1 MIFFISRH
9 CYFWSV
15 IPRKNISVIYYL
27 WKEAETI
34 DKVLKSSSRLFCSLR
49 PSFISINSQ
58 ISRFALVVL
67 IVLIVRTW
75 LVVWR
80 TACLSHAQPSEVRLT
95 INIFLLF
102 LFCFNNEESRNDR
115 KNHEKLFHGFIDRFS
130 FPGKFY
136 NPLLIEILTEVP
148 ISHSLTEFNQPFN
161 R

>member
-1 MIFFISRH
+1 MIFFIIRH
-9 CYFWSV
+9 CYFWSL

-34 DKVLKSSSRLFCSLR
+34 DKVLKSSSRLFRSLR

-102 LFCFNNEESRNDR
+102 LFCFNNKESGNDR